1 MHEPLFIAPTPP
13 RLAAEAVEAAADD
26 EITLCNCFKV
36 RYGQQPSRLNY
47 RLNERAIAVA
57 EVAEMRAAGGRTIV
71 ELTSG
76 GLRPDPGGLVE
87 VARATGVNIVMGC
100 GHYVHEYHDP
110 ANADR
115 GVDDFAHEMI
125 T

>member
-1 MHEPLFIAPTPP
+1 VSRASRADLKGKVQTVTGLIDPADVGPALMHEHLFIDLNPP
-13 RLAAEAVEAAADD
+13 RFAAEAVDDD

-47 RLNERAIAVA
+47 RLNERAIAAA

-76 GLRPDPGGLVE
+76 GLRPDPGGSRSR
-87 VARATGVNIVMGC
+87 AR
-100 GHYVHEYHDP
+100 P
-110 ANADR
+110 AS
-115 GVDDFAHEMI
+115 I
-125 T
+125 S